1 MSRVGLLIAMAGLCL
16 LAASPTIAAD
26 WTQDQ
31 FEVSASISENEG
43 AGGSSR
49 DYSWSFDGLWAR
61 HRQDRLFSIT
71 VDSDYSRQ
79 DTAGTKVDR
88 LKTWFRHIY
97 QDRPATEWNPV
108 ITLSTEG
115 DHGFDSVLTLLA
127 GGVRREFPRGFVEL
141 TGGGSKDVR
150 SSEGWAADVGVLF
163 HYHRSWKRLGL
174 TVNPETSYGM
184 LGEFRVRKERLR
196 YTFDVSLDYTLTGKL
211 GITYR
216 LHRNNFTGSSQRR
229 QYLGLTYKN
238 N

>member
-1 MSRVGLLIAMAGLCL
+1 MSRSMTFFGVAVVCL
-16 LAASPTIAAD
+16 LTAANARAED
-26 WTQDQ
+26 WTQDK
-31 FEVSASISENEG
+31 FEISASISENES

-61 HRQDRLFSIT
+61 HGQDRLFSIT

-88 LKTWFRHIY
+88 LKTWFRRIY

-115 DHGFDSVLTLLA
+115 DHSFDRVLTLLA
-127 GGVRREFPRGFVEL
+127 GGMRREFSGGFVEF
-141 TGGGSKDVR
+141 TGGASKDVR
-150 SSEGWAADVGVLF
+150 SSEGWAADVGALF
-163 HYHRSWKRLGL
+163 QYHRDWKRLGL
-174 TVNPETSYGM
+174 SINPETSYDV
-184 LGEFRVRKERLR
+184 LGEFRVRRKRLR

-229 QYLGLTYKN
+229 QYLGLMYKN